1 MIDYKLF
8 ILLKKKKKK
17 NLFYSYISHYYLN
30 D

>member
-17 NLFYSYISHYYLN
+17 LFYSYISHYYLN
-30 D
+30 A